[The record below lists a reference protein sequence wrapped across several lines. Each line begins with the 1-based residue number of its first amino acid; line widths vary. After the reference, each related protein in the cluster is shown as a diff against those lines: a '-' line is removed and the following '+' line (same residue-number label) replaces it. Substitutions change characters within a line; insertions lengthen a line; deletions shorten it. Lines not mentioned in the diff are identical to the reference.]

1 MGAVQQALIPLTDE
15 DVRTR
20 AKILAR
26 LIGELKTLREDHAEE
41 KKAMRAAEEAIEKR
55 VNRIARS
62 IREGAEDPTD
72 TGE

>member
-1 MGAVQQALIPLTDE
+1 MGATQQALIPLTDE
-15 DVRTR
+15 DVKAR

-26 LIGELKTLREDHAEE
+26 LIGELKTLREDHAEQ
-41 KKAMRAAEEAIEKR
+41 KKAMNAEEQAVERR